1 MSLNKLTDQQSLIHM
16 MGKLMKEIKGII
28 NQELSKEGINLSKE
42 QVIVLKKLVEQDGRP
57 QNDLAVVTSRDK
69 TSLSRLLATM
79 ENKDLIT
86 RKQSHYDKRINLV
99 FITHL
104 GITEFNK
111 AKPIAMKI
119 INQAIKGVDLQRI
132 DQTKILL
139 SEIYEN
145 LNLQNEE

>member
-1 MSLNKLTDQQSLIHM
+1 
-16 MGKLMKEIKGII
+16 
-28 NQELSKEGINLSKE
+28 
-42 QVIVLKKLVEQDGRP
+42 
-57 QNDLAVVTSRDK
+57 
-69 TSLSRLLATM
+69 M